1 MKFITVRDLKQ
12 KTADIWKLVQKDQ
25 EFVIT
30 SNGRPIAFLTRIS
43 EDTFEEDIDI
53 HRRVKALK
61 ALDRIHKES
70 VKKGTETLSSKTIE
84 REVKKVRKS
93 RIDS

>member
-25 EFVIT
+25 ELVIT
-30 SNGRPIAFLTRIS
+30 SNGRPVAILTKAS

-53 HRRVKALK
+53 YRRVRALK
-61 ALDRIHKES
+61 ALDRIHRVS
-70 VKKGTETLSSKTIE
+70 VQKGVSRTKSGEIE
-84 REVKKVRKS
+84 RQIGSVRKALK
-93 RIDS
+93 